1 MDLNELNRK
10 IKLCTNCRLYKSR
23 TNSITG
29 EGNLNAEI
37 MIIAQAPGETEDR
50 EGKMFVGPSGKIF
63 DRLLKNAEIQRNNIY
78 ITNLIKC
85 YLPKCRRPSK
95 NEIEQ
100 CSAYLDQEIEIIDP
114 QIIVTL
120 GFHATRYIFRKYTL
134 NRPPKKEYN
143 NLFGK
148 QFYVENRII
157 FPVRHPTAV
166 LFNPEKEEILQEN
179 YNQIRKILS

>member
-1 MDLNELNRK
+1 MDINELNGK
-10 IKLCTNCRLYKSR
+10 IKLCTNCRLHKSR
-23 TNSITG
+23 MNSITG

-37 MIIAQAPGETEDR
+37 MIIAQAPGKTEDR
-50 EGKMFVGPSGKIF
+50 EGKMFIGPSGIIF
-63 DRLLKNAEIQRNNIY
+63 DRLLQNAEIQREDIY

-100 CSAYLDQEIEIIDP
+100 CSAYLNKEIEFIDP

-120 GFHATRYIFRKYTL
+120 GFHATRYIFKKYNI
-134 NRPPKKEYN
+134 NRPPKKEYK

-148 QFYVENRII
+148 QFYADNRII
-157 FPVRHPTAV
+157 FPVRHPTAL
-166 LFNPEKEEILQEN
+166 LFNPEKEQQIQEN
-179 YNQIRKILS
+179 YKKILKLLP